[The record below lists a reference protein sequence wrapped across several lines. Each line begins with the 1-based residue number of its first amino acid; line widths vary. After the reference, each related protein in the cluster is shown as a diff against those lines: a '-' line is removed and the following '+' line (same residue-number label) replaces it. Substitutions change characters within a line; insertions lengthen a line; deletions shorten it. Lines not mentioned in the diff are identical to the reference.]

1 MKRLKGILGVLAIF
15 LCGAFVGAVVGSSA
29 SLMDYVNKTLR
40 GGPPNVRRILMQKAK
55 HDLSLDEDQYHQ
67 FWQILNETGA
77 DLRDAVKPARPQI
90 DAALMRSG
98 ERLRAV
104 LRDSQRPRFDS
115 FTKDFR
121 KRWVEAMD
129 DIKEGAAKS
138 DGLPAQPAA
147 EPATPR

>member
-1 MKRLKGILGVLAIF
+1 MKRLKGILAVLAIF
-15 LCGAFVGAVVGSSA
+15 LCGAFVGAIVGSSA

-55 HDLSLDEDQYHQ
+55 HDLGLDEDQYHQ

-90 DAALMRSG
+90 DAALIRSG

-115 FTKDFR
+115 FAKDFK
-121 KRWVEAMD
+121 KRWMEAMGD
-129 DIKEGAAKS
+129 AATPS
-138 DGLPAQPAA
+138 VSPPAD
-147 EPATPR
+147 PATPR

>member
-55 HDLSLDEDQYHQ
+55 HDLKLDEDQAHQ
-67 FWQILNETGA
+67 FWQILNETGT
-77 DLRDAVKPARPQI
+77 DLRDAVKPARPEI
-90 DAALMRSG
+90 DAALTRAG
-98 ERLRAV
+98 ERMRAV
-104 LRDSQRPRFDS
+104 LRDGQRPRFDS
-115 FTKDFR
+115 FAKDFR
-121 KRWVEAMD
+121 QRWTEAMGD
-129 DIKEGAAKS
+129 TQPGE
-138 DGLPAQPAA
+138 PPTQPAT

>member
-1 MKRLKGILGVLAIF
+1 MKRLKGILGVIAIF

-55 HDLSLDEDQYHQ
+55 HDLKLDEDQAHQ
-67 FWQILNETGA
+67 FWQILNETGT

-90 DAALMRSG
+90 DAALVRSG
-98 ERLRAV
+98 ERMRAV
-104 LRDSQRPRFDS
+104 LRESQRPRFDT

-121 KRWVEAMD
+121 QRWLEAMG
-129 DIKEGAAKS
+129 DIK
-138 DGLPAQPAA
+138 PAETKPEKPTQPTA